1 MRQVPY
7 HATDDFDSG
16 NREYLE
22 ISPHLSPISSLQP
35 HTGPEAKQSILPFT
49 SCPSPALPH
58 VQGADPANYVSE
70 AALSIGFLLG
80 STNVRH
86 WWETGGWEEGKAQ
99 SISHPL
105 SASSGIYFV

>member
-35 HTGPEAKQSILPFT
+35 HTGPEAKQST
-49 SCPSPALPH
+49 SLKH
-58 VQGADPANYVSE
+58 NGAGARTYVNISRTSE
-70 AALSIGFLLG
+70 SRVSLVLFC
-80 STNVRH
+80 
-86 WWETGGWEEGKAQ
+86 
-99 SISHPL
+99 
-105 SASSGIYFV
+105 